1 MKLQEA
7 STDPTWLPGH
17 VIVGFVLSDTTTS
30 KLQFAV
36 FDAPSVAVK
45 TIFVV
50 PTPTIVPAIGDC
62 VTLGEAVQL
71 SAAVAKPV

>member
-1 MKLQEA
+1 M
-7 STDPTWLPGH
+7 
-17 VIVGFVLSDTTTS
+17 VGFVLSETLTL

-36 FDAPSVAVK
+36 LLDPSVAVK

-50 PTPTIVPAIGDC
+50 PTPTIVPGAGTC
-62 VTLGEAVQL
+62 VTVTPGQL